1 MNRCHLYRDHLK
13 AWLDQELRGWRRWQV
28 GRHLR
33 QCLSCQRECENLR
46 AVSARLQALDA
57 PVTPES
63 LRDRIMLAVAQ
74 DIQTAPAQERRPVPL
89 KWAWG
94 LPALLAIGFAFTGL
108 FFLSSMKRGAN
119 WAESAMETRFAM
131 APQKE
136 TAHQDRVE
144 SAPDSMLSKALNEPE
159 LLKKAE
165 TVSIEVEVES
175 LTDAF
180 ENTLSVAETSRAA
193 LVKANY
199 QSAAAESS
207 GADLVVMVPQS
218 RARAFLKRVVNL
230 GHLTSEQF
238 EMRQE
243 VAKLTV
249 QEPKNGSALS
259 RSKEEF
265 RPPATPSKEDAS
277 ASKGKQPEASPA
289 PTMSRAETEARAANA
304 APPKLETSGKPSDI
318 IAGRRVITEEPPQP
332 EEAVIRVQIRF
343 TSPSRDSRHPGK

>member
-57 PVTPES
+57 PVMPES
-63 LRDRIMLAVAQ
+63 LRDRIMLVVAQ
-74 DIQTAPAQERRPVPL
+74 EIQTAPAPERNPVPM

-94 LPALLAIGFAFTGL
+94 LPALLAIGFAFAGL

-119 WAESAMETRFAM
+119 GTESATRFAM
-131 APQKE
+131 EPQRDI
-136 TAHQDRVE
+136 AHQDRAA

-243 VAKLTV
+243 IANLAV

-259 RSKEEF
+259 MSKEES
-265 RPPATPSKEDAS
+265 RPPATPSKGDAS
-277 ASKGKQPEASPA
+277 ASKGKQLEASPA
-289 PTMSRAETEARAANA
+289 PALSRAETEARAANT

-318 IAGRRVITEEPPQP
+318 IAGRRIITEEPPQP

-343 TSPSRDSRHPGK
+343 TSPSRDNRHPGK

>member
-74 DIQTAPAQERRPVPL
+74 EIQTAPVPERNPVPL

-108 FFLSSMKRGAN
+108 FFLSSMKMGAN
-119 WAESAMETRFAM
+119 GTKSAIHFAME
-131 APQKE
+131 PQRE
-136 TAHQDRVE
+136 IAHKDLAA

-243 VAKLTV
+243 IANLTV

-259 RSKEEF
+259 MSKEES
-265 RPPATPSKEDAS
+265 RPPATSSKGDAS
-277 ASKGKQPEASPA
+277 ASKGKQLEASPA
-289 PTMSRAETEARAANA
+289 PALSRAETEARAANA
-304 APPKLETSGKPSDI
+304 APPNLKTSGKPSDI
-318 IAGRRVITEEPPQP
+318 IAGRRVITEEPPQM

-343 TSPSRDSRHPGK
+343 TSPSRDNRHPGK